1 MQMIFHI
8 FLFYGRNKIT
18 YILLEDKFK
27 CVNSGIKVGNKT
39 IMSNFD
45 DKSLNFCKKNNL
57 NYCKIF
63 YLKFSKLLI

>member
-1 MQMIFHI
+1 MEISLNQE
-8 FLFYGRNKIT
+8 NKIT

-27 CVNSGIKVGNKT
+27 WVSAGIKVGNKT

-45 DKSLNFCKKNNL
+45 DKSLNFSKKNNL